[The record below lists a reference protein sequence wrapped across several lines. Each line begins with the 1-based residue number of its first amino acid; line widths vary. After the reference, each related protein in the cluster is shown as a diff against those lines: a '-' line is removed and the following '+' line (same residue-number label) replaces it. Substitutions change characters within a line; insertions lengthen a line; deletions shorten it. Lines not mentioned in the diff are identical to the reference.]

1 MIDLEKNLLTTIL
14 LGVCGFCGLMIIL
27 FGGWYWLTDVRYIAK
42 SDEGPLVFAD
52 VKTPDRGLSALA
64 DYALIIEKPVFFPD
78 RQLPEI
84 DLGGSEALADEETIP
99 VVEEPVEPLRAA
111 VAGIIIT
118 PEEKIAMVTDEVA
131 NKVVILREG
140 MRLTGEQSAWR
151 LEEILDRTTHFV
163 ANDGR
168 ESTLDLKVNTT
179 ALDTNRQTM
188 FGGSG
193 ESNEQTKS
201 RAELIRERVAE
212 RRAQLRQRASEEQ
225 KSEKDDDKDQ
235 DD

>member
-1 MIDLEKNLLTTIL
+1 ML
-14 LGVCGFCGLMIIL
+14 LGICAVCGLL
-27 FGGWYWLTDVRYIAK
+27 VLVFGGWYLLTDVRYISK
-42 SDEGPLVFAD
+42 SDEGSLIFAE

-64 DYALIIEKPVFFPD
+64 DYVAIIEKPIFFPD

-84 DLGGSEALADEETIP
+84 DLGANESLAEEEATTVVDEP
-99 VVEEPVEPLRAA
+99 AEPLRAA

-131 NKVVILREG
+131 GKVVILREG
-140 MRLTGEQSAWR
+140 MRLTGDQSAWR
-151 LEEILDRTTHFV
+151 LEEILDRTTRFV

-168 ESTLDLKVNTT
+168 KSTLDLKVNTD

-188 FGGSG
+188 FGVSQAAG
-193 ESNEQTKS
+193 EQPKS
-201 RAELIRERVAE
+201 RAQLIRERVAE
-212 RRAQLRQRASEEQ
+212 RRAELRQRASEQ
-225 KSEKDDDKDQ
+225 AKPEKDDDKDQ